1 MTIGEKIKAARNA
14 KNLTVEELSARSG
27 VDNKLIEKYEDN
39 QIRPKYATLN
49 KLADAL
55 DVKPVELYN
64 DKNDKAN
71 RNAAAELHGD
81 ETTESKLPFDLLHK
95 FAEIL
100 KDLRMYG
107 NVSQEELADSTGV
120 SAEEIARIECEEA
133 IPDIITLYNI
143 AKHFGVSTDFILGK
157 VSVSDRREGLQNFAL
172 SIEQLSEL
180 HTKEILCDDL
190 YFLCRNAVIA
200 ESAMELCEW

>member
-1 MTIGEKIKAARNA
+1 MTIGEKIKAARKA

-27 VDNKLIEKYEDN
+27 VDNRLIEKYEDN

-157 VSVSDRREGLQNFAL
+157 ASITDRREGLQNFAL

-180 HTKEILCDDL
+180 HTKGILCDDL
-190 YFLCRNAVIA
+190 YVLCRDAVIA

>member
-1 MTIGEKIKAARNA
+1 MTIGEKIRAARNA
-14 KNLTVEELSARSG
+14 KNLTIEELSARSG

-71 RNAAAELHGD
+71 RNTAED
-81 ETTESKLPFDLLHK
+81 VTAENKLPFDLLHK

-107 NVSQEELADSTGV
+107 DVSLEELADSTGV
-120 SAEEIARIECEEA
+120 PAEEIAKIESEEA

-157 VSVSDRREGLQNFAL
+157 ASVTDRRDGLQNFAF
-172 SIEQLSEL
+172 SIEQLAEL
-180 HTKEILCDDL
+180 HAKGILCDDL
-190 YFLCRNAVIA
+190 YFLCRDAVIA
-200 ESAMELCEW
+200 EGAMELCEW

>member
-1 MTIGEKIKAARNA
+1 MTIGEKIRATRNA
-14 KNLTVEELSARSG
+14 KNLTIEELSARSG

-64 DKNDKAN
+64 DKNDKVN
-71 RNAAAELHGD
+71 RNTAED
-81 ETTESKLPFDLLHK
+81 DTAENKLPFDLLHK
-95 FAEIL
+95 FAGIL

-107 NVSQEELADSTGV
+107 DVSLEELADSTGI
-120 SAEEIARIECEEA
+120 SAEEITKIEREEA

-157 VSVSDRREGLQNFAL
+157 ASVTDRRDGLQNFAF
-172 SIEQLSEL
+172 SIEQLAEL
-180 HTKEILCDDL
+180 HAKGILCDDL
-190 YFLCRNAVIA
+190 YFLCRDAVIA
-200 ESAMELCEW
+200 EGAMELCEW

>member
-1 MTIGEKIKAARNA
+1 MTIGEKIRAARNT

-27 VDNKLIEKYEDN
+27 VDNKLIEKYEGN

-71 RNAAAELHGD
+71 RNTAED
-81 ETTESKLPFDLLHK
+81 VTAENKLPFDLLHK

-107 NVSQEELADSTGV
+107 DISLEELADSTGV
-120 SAEEIARIECEEA
+120 PAEEIAKIEREEA

-157 VSVSDRREGLQNFAL
+157 VSVSDRREGLQNFAF

-180 HTKEILCDDL
+180 HTKGILCDDL

-200 ESAMELCEW
+200 ESDMELCEW